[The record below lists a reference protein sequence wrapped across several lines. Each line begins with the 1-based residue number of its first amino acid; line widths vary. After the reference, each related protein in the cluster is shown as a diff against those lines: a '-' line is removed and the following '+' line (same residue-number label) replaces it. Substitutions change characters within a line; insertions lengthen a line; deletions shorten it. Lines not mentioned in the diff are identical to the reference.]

1 MNICKYTYH
10 ENINLFWC
18 PAIIIRITT
27 FVILV
32 MHPSPPPPPPPTT
45 THTQPT
51 THTHIRGGWHTDFG
65 ADPVLIGVGIPLVC
79 TIFCEPVV
87 VFLPN
92 FHGYIFVIKQRNKIL
107 ASLPL
112 FIRSQLQKT
121 ENSLWRGTSVFS
133 ENSYWLH
140 IGFSKW
146 KK

>member
-1 MNICKYTYH
+1 MQIHIPWKHKFILMSSHYH
-10 ENINLFWC
+10 KDHNFCHTCYAPL
-18 PAIIIRITT
+18 TSS
-27 FVILV
+27 
-32 MHPSPPPPPPPTT
+32 PSPPTT